1 MNPFLE
7 IVLRAVGA
15 FLAVLLITRIIGK
28 SQIGQLTVTD
38 FVNGIVIGSLAAA
51 MAVDLRTPAVYYFLG
66 VAVFSGLTL
75 FLEWA
80 TMKSRPLRKVLEDE
94 PTVLI
99 HNGKILENKMHNLRY
114 HVDDLM
120 MQLRA
125 KGVFNIAD
133 VEFAVLEPNGEL
145 SVQLKSQKRPVTP
158 QDLNLPTNY
167 EGLPS
172 ELIVDGTVIEQN
184 LIQNNL
190 DEEWLFRELEKQGV
204 RSADEVLYASL
215 DSAGNLY
222 VDRREDDIDHYSD
235 TTDKVP
241 GKFPQ

>member
-7 IVLRAVGA
+7 IILRALGA
-15 FLAVLLITRIIGK
+15 FLAVLLITRLIGK

-38 FVNGIVIGSLAAA
+38 FVSGIVIGSLAAA
-51 MAVDLRTPAVYYFLG
+51 LAIDVRTPVLYYFTGL
-66 VAVFSGLTL
+66 AVFSSLTL
-75 FLEWA
+75 TLEWL

-94 PTVLI
+94 PTVVI
-99 HNGKILENKMHNLRY
+99 HNGKVLEGKMHRMRY
-114 HVDDLM
+114 HMDDLM

-158 QDLNLPTNY
+158 ADLNVPTRY
-167 EGLPS
+167 EGMPS

-184 LIQNNL
+184 LVQNNL
-190 DEEWLFRELEKQGV
+190 DEEWLYRELEKRGV
-204 RSADEVLYASL
+204 RSAQDVLYASL
-215 DSAGNLY
+215 DSEGNLY
-222 VDRREDDIDHYSD
+222 VDLREDKIDHY
-235 TTDKVP
+235 TDPTDRMP
-241 GKFPQ
+241 GKIPQ